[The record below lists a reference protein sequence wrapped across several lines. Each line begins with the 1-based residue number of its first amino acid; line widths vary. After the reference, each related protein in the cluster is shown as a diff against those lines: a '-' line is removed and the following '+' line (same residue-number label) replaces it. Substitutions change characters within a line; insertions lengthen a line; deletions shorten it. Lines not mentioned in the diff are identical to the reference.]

1 MANPW
6 EEFSSNPAQSS
17 ASPAAAA
24 QPAPAHG
31 PWEDF
36 APVSTGAQTSG
47 DPSYS
52 DLVHKPTGVADAL
65 GQVGDVGRKAAGELA
80 TGAGNFVGGIP
91 DMVKSHL
98 KGMMPTVNVP
108 SMGGQ
113 MVEDTANQL
122 LKAKDLASKGKF
134 SDAAKQIPVLGGM
147 YDYATTH
154 PIMDTAGYLGAGA
167 LLGKAIEGGVG
178 KFAKIPEAPASVMGE
193 SPAVKSMLEVFK
205 PSNAQHAMKDYPIAV
220 GRLLREHPELAS
232 GKATLPQIEEALQ
245 ETMTENRHYAQAF
258 TGPAKAAGMPVNLTP
273 IADAIESSI
282 TPLMRKNAAGH
293 VASLEKIAD
302 KYRGVGSIN
311 DVESMLQET
320 NAKVADMR
328 KLNPGDWAQATNASD
343 TKGMLDATN
352 KAFRE
357 TYYKALDLFGGSEGA
372 RQLNREYGT
381 QMGLRQDLQDMIQQE
396 LVRNT
401 PQSGGLSGKLAEAG
415 SALRHPVRAMAGKVL
430 ESLAPPT
437 DNISKLAKALKDF
450 KGPPALDYP
459 APPQARL
466 SAPPDTSGS
475 LPAGRVPRGFNQKQI
490 TGRGPAT
497 PMPGETYGPDGM
509 GPVVSSEKIT
519 ASPQIHDTSNMVPVR
534 EPNGQR
540 VFITRE
546 QAKDLTFTPAS
557 KIPTQARG
565 MIKVTNEKGGTEFYS
580 ADQLRAL
587 KGR

>member
-1 MANPW
+1 M
-6 EEFSSNPAQSS
+6 
-17 ASPAAAA
+17 
-24 QPAPAHG
+24 
-31 PWEDF
+31 
-36 APVSTGAQTSG
+36 
-47 DPSYS
+47 
-52 DLVHKPTGVADAL
+52 LPTA
-65 GQVGDVGRKAAGELA
+65 
-80 TGAGNFVGGIP
+80 
-91 DMVKSHL
+91 
-98 KGMMPTVNVP
+98 NVP
-108 SMGGQ
+108 MPGGQ
-113 MVEDTANQL
+113 MVEDIAGQL

-134 SDAAKQIPVLGGM
+134 SDAAKSIPMLGGM

-154 PIMDTAGYLGAGA
+154 PIMNTAGYLGAGA

-178 KFAKIPEAPASVMGE
+178 KFAKVPEAAPSVMGE
-193 SPAVKSMLEVFK
+193 TPAIKSMLEVFK
-205 PSNAQHAMKDYPIAV
+205 PSNAQYAMKDYPIAV

-245 ETMTENRHYAQAF
+245 ETMTENRHYVQAF
-258 TGPAKAAGMPVNLTP
+258 TGPAKSAGMTVNLSP
-273 IADAIESSI
+273 IADAIENSI

-293 VASLEKIAD
+293 VASLEKIAA
-302 KYRGVGSIN
+302 KYRGVGSVN
-311 DVESMLQET
+311 DLESMLQET

-381 QMGLRQDLQDMIQQE
+381 MMGFRQDLQDMIQQE

-401 PQSGGLSGKLAEAG
+401 PSSGGLSGKFAEAG
-415 SALRHPVRAMAGKVL
+415 SALRHPVRALAGKVL

-437 DNISKLAKALKDF
+437 DNISKLAQALKDF

-466 SAPPDTSGS
+466 SAPPDTSGP

-497 PMPGETYGPDGM
+497 PMPGETYGPNGM
-509 GPVVSSEKIT
+509 GPVVSAEKIPNPGPRPGMGLSQQSGERTLPAGAQPIRNHPGETYGEQGHGPVVQAEKVT
-519 ASPQIHDTSNMVPVR
+519 ANPQIHDTSNMVAVQG
-534 EPNGQR
+534 PNGQK

-546 QAKDLTFTPAS
+546 QVKDLTASPAS
-557 KIPTQARG
+557 KIPEKIQD
-565 MIKVTNEKGGTEFYS
+565 MIKVVNAKGGTEFYS
-580 ADQLRAL
+580 LDQLSSL